1 MLSIRNVGRA
11 DNPGNVNFNIGTSVD
26 PTVSLKAVAAKLSKK
41 YESDS
46 PIELL
51 AYFGAHAWGHD
62 TSHRDVLSQII
73 EATGLGPF
81 RRIWMLDW
89 DGIAKVIPDLPA
101 T

>member
-1 MLSIRNVGRA
+1 MLSVRKVGRV
-11 DNPGNVNFNIGTSVD
+11 DNAGNVNFNTGTEFD
-26 PTVSLKAVAAKLSKK
+26 PPVSLKAVAAKLSRQYK
-41 YESDS
+41 SDS

-51 AYFGAHAWGHD
+51 AYFGGHAWGHD

-73 EATGLGPF
+73 KATGLGPF